1 MTEGLHRP
9 PRGSRSRRRLNR
21 GIRSADSPGTA
32 PAPGLQSVLNAVGLA
47 IRDAVVGM
55 GSDGTIVTWNLGAE
69 EIFGYRED
77 EVLGT
82 TMNCLF
88 LAGEGQ
94 GTGVL
99 PAGTFLPGRP
109 ARFRTKTGAEFEA
122 ILTIAPVS
130 TDGGNAMGSVA
141 VIAKAARLEPC
152 LQKEVLQRIEENI
165 IQSATLND
173 RIRNPLQVIAALAGF
188 VDGDMRDKIL
198 LQVEAIDEV
207 VRQLDRGNLE
217 SVAVREYLLKR
228 HLTTAP

>member
-1 MTEGLHRP
+1 MTEGLRRP
-9 PRGSRSRRRLNR
+9 PRGARSRRRLNR
-21 GIRSADSPGTA
+21 GIRPADSPGTA

-55 GSDGTIVTWNLGAE
+55 ESDGTIVTWNHGAE

-82 TMNCLF
+82 TMNRLF

-94 GTGVL
+94 GAGLL

-109 ARFRTKTGAEFEA
+109 ARFRTKAGAEFEA
-122 ILTIAPVS
+122 ILTIVPVS
-130 TDGGNAMGSVA
+130 TDGRNAMGSVT
-141 VIAKAARLEPC
+141 VIAKAARPEPC
-152 LQKEVLQRIEENI
+152 LQKEVLQRLEENI

-207 VRQLDRGNLE
+207 VRQLDQGNLE
-217 SVAVREYLLKR
+217 SVAVREYLRKR